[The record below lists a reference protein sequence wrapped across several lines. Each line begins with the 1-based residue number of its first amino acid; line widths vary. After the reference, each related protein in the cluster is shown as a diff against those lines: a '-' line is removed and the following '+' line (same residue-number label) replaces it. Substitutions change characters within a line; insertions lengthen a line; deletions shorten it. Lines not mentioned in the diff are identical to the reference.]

1 VHHFNVYT
9 LPTVIEIFILRTG
22 NIRPYLVG
30 GVSATLNLSSNSK
43 SPDDNEQQKFRVKSW
58 TTNYELGF
66 GIDIFS
72 RILHILPSIRG
83 VFWN

>member
-1 VHHFNVYT
+1 
-9 LPTVIEIFILRTG
+9 
-22 NIRPYLVG
+22 VG

-72 RILHILPSIRG
+72 NTSYSPPIRIG
-83 VFWN
+83 VLELTTS

>member
-1 VHHFNVYT
+1 
-9 LPTVIEIFILRTG
+9 
-22 NIRPYLVG
+22 VG

-58 TTNYELGF
+58 TTIELGF

-72 RILHILPSIRG
+72 EYFIFSPYPRCFGINDELIRDNRADSPWTGNIQSLKPEPS
-83 VFWN
+83 

>member
-1 VHHFNVYT
+1 
-9 LPTVIEIFILRTG
+9 
-22 NIRPYLVG
+22 VG

-72 RILHILPSIRG
+72 EYFIFSPLSV
-83 VFWN
+83 VFGINDELIEIIELTALGPVIFSL